1 MKQIPIS
8 QLKQMKT
15 QEIKDGGCLELTSD
29 GEVIA
34 ILIVGG
40 VSVMNDR
47 IRVCASQIDASRGK

>member
-8 QLKQMKT
+8 QLKQMTT